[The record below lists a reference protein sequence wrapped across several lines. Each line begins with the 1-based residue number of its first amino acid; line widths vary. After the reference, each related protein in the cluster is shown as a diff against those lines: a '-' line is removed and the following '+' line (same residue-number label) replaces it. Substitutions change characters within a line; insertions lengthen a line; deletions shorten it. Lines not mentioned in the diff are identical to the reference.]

1 MKIGIILS
9 KCHRFGSSRYL
20 IETIPYFA
28 SKGHEIHLFANSW
41 DPIDHPLVFFHKTPK
56 IFASNLL
63 FREAFNTF
71 SNSLIQKF
79 HKFDVT
85 LAQPTRYFTPDIGE
99 MQFVYKAWIDYKLS
113 AGVKDNFKI
122 KFADSWL
129 SWMEKRNVK
138 KCKEFIA
145 LAGCVKKTMVDG
157 YGIPDEKVTVC
168 YSGVN
173 LEEFHPKNKKLY
185 TGEIRKQ
192 FGIRGDEKLILFV
205 GNPFSR
211 KGLDYLIKALL
222 HIKGEKFKLLVSGK
236 DDPQP
241 YIELSKKLG
250 LENKIVYNIGLTSEI
265 RKIFA
270 AADMFVFPTLYEPF
284 GLVILEAM
292 ASGVPVIASEIAGA
306 AELIDNYKD
315 GIILKNPESVNEIG
329 EALKYLFKSDAKTKV
344 MGQRAR
350 EKAENYSWMRTAK
363 CMLKVLERVGQDKQ
377 L

>member
-1 MKIGIILS
+1 MKIGIVLS

-41 DPIDHPLVFFHKTPK
+41 DPIDHKSVFFHKTPR
-56 IFASNLL
+56 IFSNNLVL
-63 FREAFNTF
+63 REAVNTI
-71 SNSLIQKF
+71 SNSFIQKF

-113 AGVKDNFKI
+113 ARVKDGLKI
-122 KFADSWL
+122 RLADSWL

-145 LAGCVKKTMVDG
+145 LAKCVKKTIVSG
-157 YGIPDEKVTVC
+157 YAIPDEKVTVC

-173 LEEFHPKNKKLY
+173 IKEFHPKNKKLY
-185 TGEIRKQ
+185 RDEIREQ
-192 FGIRGDEKLILFV
+192 FKIKEDEKLILFV

-211 KGLDYLIKALL
+211 KGLDQLVRALPYIKN
-222 HIKGEKFKLLVSGK
+222 EKFRLLVSGK
-236 DDPQP
+236 DDPKP

-250 LENKIVYNIGLTSEI
+250 LDNKIVYNIGLTSEI

-292 ASGVPVIASEIAGA
+292 ASGLPVITSEIAGA
-306 AELIDNYKD
+306 AELITNYKD
-315 GIILKNPESVNEIG
+315 GIILKNPENVDEIG
-329 EALKYLFKSDAKTKV
+329 KALKYLFESDKRT
-344 MGQRAR
+344 GIIRNRAR
-350 EKAENYSWMRTAK
+350 EKAENYTWERTAK
-363 CMLKVLERVGQDKQ
+363 CMLKVLERVGEDKK
-377 L
+377 